1 MSTSTSDTQLTEQG
15 PVALPPAVFD
25 LLGRLK
31 ELEHADGSWPGGDT
45 VSVLCEWFTDLG
57 VDPAAALSRY
67 TRAEPDHGG
76 AHPTVYLVQRDT
88 FDGLYLFA
96 DPEQAAEYAAL
107 FDGADTGTQTVIN
120 RSAGAQLI
128 IDSQPCPDRGDRED
142 RGLCPVAD
150 PGCDVMG
157 CQRHEHCLMGPAEPD
172 REGSVPVAAG
182 G

>member
-67 TRAEPDHGG
+67 TPAEPEHRALD
-76 AHPTVYLVQRDT
+76 ATVYLVQRDT

-157 CQRHEHCLMGPAEPD
+157 CQRHDHCLMGPAEPD